1 MAEED
6 ATTLTNQVTENV
18 VVLENWYKPAAN
30 GRKHEVEV
38 YESIHF
44 MEEELAT
51 CLYEAC
57 LDKVLSHL
65 PEVFTLP

>member
-1 MAEED
+1 MAEKD
-6 ATTLTNQVTENV
+6 ATTLTNQVTESV
-18 VVLENWYKPAAN
+18 VVIEIWKKPAAN

-38 YESIHF
+38 YDSLHL

-51 CLYEAC
+51 CLDEAC

-65 PEVFTLP
+65 PEVVTLP